1 MKAMLLQLVAGLILI
16 ASSAPAQLHDVVIT
30 ANRKKLDEQ
39 KSRASM
45 QTITTK
51 EYSYTVTVSNRA
63 FKAIPQL
70 EIKYIIFYE
79 DAQPGSKEKPAT
91 LHLKGKETLT
101 NLENNRPVTFETHPV
116 KLTKSELNG
125 NVYWTSGA
133 KSQTK
138 DAVTGVW
145 FRAYADGKIV
155 GEYANPSTTSK
166 KNDWKE

>member
-1 MKAMLLQLVAGLILI
+1 MRAKFLQLAAGLILMGT
-16 ASSAPAQLHDVVIT
+16 SAHAQVNDVVISST
-30 ANRKKLDEQ
+30 RKKLDEQ
-39 KSRASM
+39 KSRSSV

-51 EYSYTVTVSNRA
+51 EYAYTVTVTNRS
-63 FKAIPQL
+63 FKAIPQV
-70 EIKYIIFYE
+70 EIRYIIFYE

-91 LHLKGKETLT
+91 LTLQGKESLT
-101 NLENNRPVTFETHPV
+101 NLENNRPVTFETVPV
-116 KLTKSELNG
+116 KLAKSELDG

-155 GEYANPSTTSK
+155 GENANPTTTSK
-166 KNDWKE
+166 KYDWKE